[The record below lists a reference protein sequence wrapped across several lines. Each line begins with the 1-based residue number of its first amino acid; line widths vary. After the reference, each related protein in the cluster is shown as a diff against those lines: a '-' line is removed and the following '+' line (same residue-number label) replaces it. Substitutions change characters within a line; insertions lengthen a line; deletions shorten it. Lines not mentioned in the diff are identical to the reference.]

1 MVVVKTFL
9 GNIAVLVTCAYVFS
23 LVYKYLLVH
32 YTARVKQS
40 ATVALF
46 IVAGWI
52 TMLFGTRIYEDAT
65 YDLRIVPIVFAA
77 LLFRDPR
84 VVVLIGA
91 GIGAFRLVLHGISA
105 TSIAGFGNA
114 MLLGLLGGVLVM
126 LFERRQWSFRRKSV
140 IAIFTLHTVHV
151 LLIGLI
157 GIVPSEVYFKEIA
170 VITYPVGLGLIAFF
184 VFVIRDFYNEQQRVS
199 ELRNM
204 NLILRR
210 QTHELR
216 EAKRLLEEKAR
227 QVLLASTYKSEFMAN
242 MSHELKTPLNS
253 IILLSQLIQENE
265 ERRYEAED
273 IRYAELIQKAGD
285 DLLQLIND
293 ILDLSK
299 VEAGKM
305 DIMHEPVAV
314 EDHVQLLYHQF
325 LPTAEQR
332 GLDFG
337 YEVEPG
343 APLSVHTDGF
353 RMNQILRNL
362 LANAFKFTE
371 QGSVRIIIAGEREGD
386 AQWLTIAVRDTGIG
400 IDPDKQQL
408 IFDAFQQGDGSIN
421 RRYGGTG
428 LGLSISLQLARLLGG
443 DLRLESAKTEG
454 SMFTLRLPADGQPGQ
469 PALDDEGSEDPAA
482 R

>member
-1 MVVVKTFL
+1 
-9 GNIAVLVTCAYVFS
+9 
-23 LVYKYLLVH
+23 
-32 YTARVKQS
+32 
-40 ATVALF
+40 
-46 IVAGWI
+46 
-52 TMLFGTRIYEDAT
+52 
-65 YDLRIVPIVFAA
+65 
-77 LLFRDPR
+77 
-84 VVVLIGA
+84 
-91 GIGAFRLVLHGISA
+91 
-105 TSIAGFGNA
+105 
-114 MLLGLLGGVLVM
+114 
-126 LFERRQWSFRRKSV
+126 
-140 IAIFTLHTVHV
+140 
-151 LLIGLI
+151 
-157 GIVPSEVYFKEIA
+157 
-170 VITYPVGLGLIAFF
+170 
-184 VFVIRDFYNEQQRVS
+184 
-199 ELRNM
+199 
-204 NLILRR
+204 
-210 QTHELR
+210 
-216 EAKRLLEEKAR
+216 
-227 QVLLASTYKSEFMAN
+227 

-343 APLSVHTDGF
+343 APVSVHTDGF

-386 AQWLTIAVRDTGIG
+386 AHWLTIGVRGTGIG
-400 IDPDKQQL
+400 IGPNTQQL
-408 IFDAFQQGDGSIN
+408 IFGSFQ
-421 RRYGGTG
+421 
-428 LGLSISLQLARLLGG
+428 
-443 DLRLESAKTEG
+443 
-454 SMFTLRLPADGQPGQ
+454 
-469 PALDDEGSEDPAA
+469 
-482 R
+482 